1 MVEAANIS
9 QCFTYQDIVAATDNF
24 STVLGK
30 GGFAMV
36 YKGTLKNGTTDIAV
50 KVLSDAL
57 QQGTQQFLTEV
68 LIDTMV
74 YYSAP
79 ESAEC

>member
-9 QCFTYQDIVAATDNF
+9 QCFTYQDVVTATGNF
-24 STVLGK
+24 STILGK

-50 KVLSDAL
+50 KVLLDASKR
-57 QQGTQQFLTEV
+57 GEQQFLTEV
-68 LIDTMV
+68 LINIMV

-79 ESAEC
+79 KSAEF

>member
-9 QCFTYQDIVAATDNF
+9 QCFTYQDIVTATGNF
-24 STVLGK
+24 STILGK

-50 KVLSDAL
+50 KVLSDASKR
-57 QQGTQQFLTEV
+57 GVQQFLTEV
-68 LIDTMV
+68 INIMV

-79 ESAEC
+79 KSAEF